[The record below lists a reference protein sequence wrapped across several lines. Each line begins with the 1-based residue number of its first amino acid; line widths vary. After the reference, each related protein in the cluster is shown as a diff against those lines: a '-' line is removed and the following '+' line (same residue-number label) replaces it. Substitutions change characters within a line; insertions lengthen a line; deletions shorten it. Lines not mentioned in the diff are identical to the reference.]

1 MNDAAPTTEPLVDHV
16 ASERDDDEWYAAF
29 DGKDTLAFALTVLSA
44 AGILVGSLLAW
55 APERSEFRSWFFE
68 NSAAS
73 LLLAIAIIVLAVVAY
88 ITVESWVAWVAAA
101 VAAVV
106 VGIAVTNIV
115 DIYQASGDITPKFG
129 LWWVLVDGIFAFVCS
144 VWLAVGLLDR
154 LID

>member
-1 MNDAAPTTEPLVDHV
+1 MSDAGSVSDQLDHEVQTEADT
-16 ASERDDDEWYAAF
+16 EWYAAF
-29 DGKDTLAFALTVLSA
+29 DGKDTLAFALTVLGG

-55 APERSEFRSWFFE
+55 APEGSEFRSWFFE

-73 LLLAIAIIVLAVVAY
+73 LLLAIAIIVLAIVAY
-88 ITVESWVAWVAAA
+88 MTVESWVAWVAAA
-101 VAAVV
+101 SAALV
-106 VGIAVTNIV
+106 VGIAVTNVV

-129 LWWVLVDGIFAFVCS
+129 LWWVLIDGVFAFAFS

>member
-1 MNDAAPTTEPLVDHV
+1 MNDAAATTEPVADYVD
-16 ASERDDDEWYAAF
+16 SDQDDTEWYAAF
-29 DGKDTLAFALTVLSA
+29 DGKDTLAFVLTVLGA
-44 AGILVGSLLAW
+44 VGVLVGSLLDW
-55 APERSEFRSWFFE
+55 APEGSEFRSWFFE

-73 LLLAIAIIVLAVVAY
+73 LLLAIAVIVLAVVAY

-101 VAAVV
+101 ASAVV

-115 DIYQASGDITPKFG
+115 DIYQASGDISPKFG
-129 LWWVLVDGIFAFVCS
+129 LWWVLIDGIFAFACS